1 MKMIEINTTEEYNA
15 FVNANDNILRVIKL
29 GAEWCGP
36 CRVLSNTIDALDSD
50 KVGSAI
56 FAEID
61 VENDNLNDVVSSLNI
76 RSIPVL
82 IFVKNGSIVEKRIG
96 GISES
101 DFYNLIEKHK

>member
-61 VENDNLNDVVSSLNI
+61 VENDNLNDVVTSLNI

>member
-15 FVNANDNILRVIKL
+15 FVNANDNILRVIKV

-61 VENDNLNDVVSSLNI
+61 VENDNLNDVVTSLNI